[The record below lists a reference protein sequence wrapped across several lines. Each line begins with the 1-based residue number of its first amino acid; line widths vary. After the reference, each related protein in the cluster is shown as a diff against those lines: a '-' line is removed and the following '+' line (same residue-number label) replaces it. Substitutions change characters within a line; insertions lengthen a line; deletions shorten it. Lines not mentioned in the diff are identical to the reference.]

1 MGLTGSVPAPDMMG
15 AAAAATPEVEGEMG
29 NFMRQVLM
37 INYTPIIINF
47 LLYFVEGYLLYCAI
61 FAALGSAVD
70 QASDTS
76 QLLTPVMLLMFFAF
90 YAAIGCAENPDGPM
104 AFWCSII
111 PFTSP
116 TVMMVRLPFEV
127 PIWQIILSHVLL
139 LATALAIVWLAGR
152 IYRRGILSYGKKASF
167 KDLFNWL
174 K

>member
-1 MGLTGSVPAPDMMG
+1 MSV
-15 AAAAATPEVEGEMG
+15 
-29 NFMRQVLM
+29 FIYCCL
-37 INYTPIIINF
+37 IINF

-90 YAAIGCAENPDGPM
+90 YAAIGCAQNPDGPM

-111 PFTSP
+111 PFTAP

-127 PIWQIILSHVLL
+127 PIWQIILSHILL
-139 LATALAIVWLAGR
+139 IATALAIVWLAGR